1 MKYFKM
7 TDEEFKREVQNLVDM
22 LNNLRLIKD
31 KGLRRWLKVEI
42 RNQLN
47 QLLND

>member
-1 MKYFKM
+1 M
-7 TDEEFKREVQNLVDM
+7 TDEEFKREVQNLVEM

-31 KGLRRWLKVEI
+31 KGLRRWLKIEI

>member
-1 MKYFKM
+1 
-7 TDEEFKREVQNLVDM
+7 M

-31 KGLRRWLKVEI
+31 KGLKRWLKVEI

-47 QLLND
+47 QLMND

>member
-1 MKYFKM
+1 M
-7 TDEEFKREVQNLVDM
+7 TDEEFKREVQNLVEM